1 MKLSIRIGLAAAV
14 MAVLGLGA
22 LGLAK
27 YEEPAYTVV
36 SAHEGYELRLYEP
49 FLVAETRVSG
59 DFRPAGSEAFRRL
72 AGYIFGDNAPGE
84 RMAMT
89 APVLSQPAEGV
100 KMSMTVPVLSRPD
113 RTPAGDPAWTYQ
125 FVMERRYHLDTLPRP
140 NDSRV
145 ELREVP
151 ARWVAARRFSG
162 RWTDERIARQ
172 EQTLLAGLA
181 ADGIVALG
189 MPELARYNG
198 PMTPWVVRRNEI
210 LVDVAPP
217 GG

>member
-1 MKLSIRIGLAAAV
+1 MRLIIRIGLAAAV
-14 MAVLGLGA
+14 VAVLGLGA

-27 YEEPAYTVV
+27 YEQPAYAVV
-36 SAHEGYELRLYEP
+36 SAHDGYELRLYEP

-72 AGYIFGDNAPGE
+72 AGYIFGDNVPGE

-89 APVLSQPAEGV
+89 APVLSQPAAGV
-100 KMSMTVPVLSRPD
+100 KMSMTVPVLSQRD
-113 RTPAGDPAWTYQ
+113 DTRAGDPGWTYR
-125 FVMERRYHLDTLPRP
+125 FVMERRYNLDTLPGP

-162 RWTDERIARQ
+162 RWTGERIAGQ
-172 EQTLLAGLA
+172 EQALLEGLA
-181 ADGIVALG
+181 ADGIAPLG
-189 MPELARYNG
+189 VPELARYNG
-198 PMTPWVVRRNEI
+198 PMTPWFMRRNEV
-210 LVDVAPP
+210 LVEVAPP
-217 GG
+217 GS

>member
-1 MKLSIRIGLAAAV
+1 MRLIIRIGLAAAMV
-14 MAVLGLGA
+14 AVLGLGA

-27 YEEPAYTVV
+27 YEQPAYAVV
-36 SAHEGYELRLYEP
+36 SANVGYELRLYEP

-72 AGYIFGDNAPGE
+72 AGYIFGDNVPGE

-89 APVLSQPAEGV
+89 APVLSQPAAGV
-100 KMSMTVPVLSRPD
+100 KMSMTVPVLSQRD
-113 RTPAGDPAWTYQ
+113 DTRAGDPGWTYR
-125 FVMERRYHLDTLPRP
+125 FVMERRYNLDTLPGP

-162 RWTDERIARQ
+162 RWTGERIAGQ
-172 EQTLLAGLA
+172 EQALLEGLA
-181 ADGIVALG
+181 ADGIAPLG
-189 MPELARYNG
+189 VPELARYNG
-198 PMTPWVVRRNEI
+198 PMTPWFMRRNEV
-210 LVDVAPP
+210 LVEVAPP
-217 GG
+217 GS

>member
-1 MKLSIRIGLAAAV
+1 MRLIIRIGLAAAV
-14 MAVLGLGA
+14 VAVLGLGV

-27 YEEPAYTVV
+27 YEQPAYAVV
-36 SAHEGYELRLYEP
+36 SAHDGYELRLYEP

-72 AGYIFGDNAPGE
+72 AGYIFGDNVPGE

-89 APVLSQPAEGV
+89 APVLSQPAAGV
-100 KMSMTVPVLSRPD
+100 KMSMTVPVLSQRD
-113 RTPAGDPAWTYQ
+113 DTRAGDPGWTYR
-125 FVMERRYHLDTLPRP
+125 FVMERRYNLDTLPGP

-162 RWTDERIARQ
+162 RWTAERIARQ
-172 EQTLLAGLA
+172 EQSLLAGLA

-198 PMTPWVVRRNEI
+198 PMTPRFMRRNEI